1 LAVTTEL
8 EIKVARL
15 RGWCEQNGY
24 AGVYLRRRA
33 NFAWL
38 SCGHDSTVERCVE
51 WGSAD
56 LLVTPDRLLV
66 VASEIERY
74 RIVDEELRGL
84 GFELAAHPWGGR
96 SQQDVADRLRGG
108 KRMASDCTLPGF
120 EDRTAA
126 IAKLRWSLTPDEVAR
141 ARSGAREAARNF
153 ERVCR
158 EITPGVTE
166 HEVAA
171 RLASGALRTGGDAP
185 VVLVAFDERM
195 FAYRHPV
202 PTGRK
207 LQRLALLVRCS
218 QQGGLITSISRIV
231 SFGEPDAEF
240 RRRYAACARVNAEFI
255 SATRPGAVA
264 SEIFARGVAA
274 YAAGGYPD
282 EWTKHHQGG
291 ALGYCCRDYIADA
304 SCGEV
309 VQADQLFGWNPS
321 IAGTK
326 LEDTILVS
334 REGQDI
340 LTEMPGW
347 PSLEVEAGG
356 RMIRCPD
363 ILVYS

>member
-1 LAVTTEL
+1 MTAEL
-8 EIKVARL
+8 DIKVARL

-51 WGSAD
+51 WGVAD

-66 VASEIERY
+66 VASEIERH
-74 RIVDEELRGL
+74 RILDEELQGL
-84 GFELAAHPWGGR
+84 GFQLVTHPWGGR
-96 SQQDVADRLRGG
+96 SQGDAADRLRAGQ
-108 KRMASDCTLPGF
+108 RMAADCAVPGF

-126 IAKLRWSLTPDEVAR
+126 IAKLRWALTPEEVAR
-141 ARSGAREAARNF
+141 ARVGAREAARNL

-158 EITPGVTE
+158 AIQPGVTE

-171 RLASGALRTGGDAP
+171 RLASEALRTGGDAP

-195 FAYRHPV
+195 FAYRHPA
-202 PTGRK
+202 PTAGK
-207 LQRLALLVRCS
+207 LRRLALLVRCS
-218 QQGGLITSISRIV
+218 QQAGLITSISRIV
-231 SFGEPDAEF
+231 SFGEPEAEF
-240 RRRYAACARVNAEFI
+240 RKRYAACARVNAEFI

-274 YAAGGYPD
+274 YATGGYPD
-282 EWTKHHQGG
+282 EWTRHHQGG

-304 SCGEV
+304 SCDEV
-309 VQADQLFGWNPS
+309 VQANQLFAWNPS

-326 LEDTILVS
+326 LEDTILVL
-334 REGQDI
+334 RDGQEN

-347 PSLEVEAGG
+347 PRLEVEAGG
-356 RMIRCPD
+356 RAVRCPD
-363 ILVYS
+363 ILVRS